1 MMMMMMMTLMHCD
14 DDDDDDND
22 NDVSLKGKILVEM
35 LYALKDCRDGPAL
48 VALGI

>member
-1 MMMMMMMTLMHCD
+1 MMTLMDCD
-14 DDDDDDND
+14 DDDDDD
-22 NDVSLKGKILVEM
+22 DVPLKGKILVEM

>member
-1 MMMMMMMTLMHCD
+1 MMTLMDCD
-14 DDDDDDND
+14 DDDDDLP
-22 NDVSLKGKILVEM
+22 LKGKILVEM